1 MFRTLIVMLLLSCSL
16 DAKQISFASDTL
28 PCDPTVKVQKTFCPS
43 CEVWSDQFAPDFTGK
58 LPVEYHLSIYNKDS
72 VEIFSS
78 VELDKGWNGKEKDD
92 VEQTQSFRW
101 EIIYRYEKDGTLYS
115 CSDVVI
121 LLQ

>member
-16 DAKQISFASDTL
+16 DAKQIYFSSDTL

-78 VELDKGWNGKEKDD
+78 VELDKGWNGKGNDD
-92 VEQTQSFRW
+92 FDQTQSFRW

-115 CSDVVI
+115 CSDIVL

>member
-1 MFRTLIVMLLLSCSL
+1 MLLLSCSL